1 VLTRGVDRT
10 GSSVAVLKLCRRIG
24 PVGVCFI
31 GTNFADEPFRRD
43 TNNTGGAGLGVA
55 CIGET
60 CRLAGGL
67 KFEFENVPGNWRS
80 YWAAVTARFQAG
92 AGSAGFQKHL
102 V

>member
-1 VLTRGVDRT
+1 M
-10 GSSVAVLKLCRRIG
+10 SSVAILKLCRRIG

-31 GTNFADEPFRRD
+31 GTDLADEPFRRD
-43 TNNTGGAGLGVA
+43 TNNYSVGGLGVV
-55 CIGET
+55 CTRET

-67 KFEFENVPGNWRS
+67 KFEFEDVSGDWRS